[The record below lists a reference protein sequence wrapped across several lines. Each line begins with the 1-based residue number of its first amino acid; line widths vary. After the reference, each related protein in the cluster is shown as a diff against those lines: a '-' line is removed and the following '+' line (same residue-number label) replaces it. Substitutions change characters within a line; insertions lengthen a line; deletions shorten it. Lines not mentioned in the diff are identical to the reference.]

1 MMTKKNY
8 EALADALSSGAC
20 EYGFGHIVDNVCD
33 VLESDNPRF
42 DREKFFEAVFG
53 PDGPL

>member
-8 EALADALSSGAC
+8 VALADALSSGAS

-33 VLESDNPRF
+33 VLEADNPRF
-42 DREKFFEAVFG
+42 DRDKFFEAVFG
-53 PDGPL
+53 PDGPA